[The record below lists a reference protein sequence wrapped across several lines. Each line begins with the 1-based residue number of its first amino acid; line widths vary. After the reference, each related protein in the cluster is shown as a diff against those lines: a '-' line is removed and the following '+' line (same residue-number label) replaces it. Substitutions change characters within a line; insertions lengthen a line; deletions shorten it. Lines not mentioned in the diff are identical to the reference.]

1 LIAEAVEAL
10 TESSLDVLKAII
22 PLVLFF
28 LVFQVFHLRY
38 PRRHVMRLLF
48 GIALTA
54 IGMVLFLAGV
64 FLGFLPTGQEMGRFF
79 GSYEEGWVLLAVGV
93 LLGFLATYAEPAVR
107 VLCYQVEKASSGYI
121 KSSLMLY
128 TLSLGVAVLVG
139 IGMARI
145 HYGIPILHIVIPGYI
160 LAIIL
165 LFASDRDFVG
175 ISFDAGGV
183 ATGPMA
189 VTFLM
194 SVAVGAASVME
205 GSDPLVDGFGLIAL
219 IALAPIIFVLSLGV
233 IIRMRKGDEG

>member
-1 LIAEAVEAL
+1 LIGAM
-10 TESSLDVLKAII
+10 LDVLRHASIDVLQAII

-38 PRRHVMRLLF
+38 PRRQVMKLLLGMAF
-48 GIALTA
+48 TA
-54 IGMVLFLAGV
+54 VGMVLFLSGV
-64 FLGFLPTGQEMGRFF
+64 FLGFLPTGQDMGRFF
-79 GSYEEGWVLLAVGV
+79 GSYEEKWILISVGV
-93 LLGFLATYAEPAVR
+93 LLGFLATFAEPAVR
-107 VLCYQVEKASSGYI
+107 VLCYQVEKASTGYI
-121 KSSLMLY
+121 KYSLMLY

-145 HYGIPILHIVIPGYI
+145 IYGIPLSYIIIPGYL
-160 LAIIL
+160 LAILL
-165 LFASDRDFVG
+165 LFFSDRDFIG

-194 SVAVGAASVME
+194 AVAIGAASVME

-233 IIRMRKGDEG
+233 LFRLRKGDDG